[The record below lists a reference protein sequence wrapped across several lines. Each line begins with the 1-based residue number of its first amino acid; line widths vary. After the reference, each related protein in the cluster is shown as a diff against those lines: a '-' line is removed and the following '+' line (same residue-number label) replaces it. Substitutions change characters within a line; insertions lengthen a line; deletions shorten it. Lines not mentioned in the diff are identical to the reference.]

1 MKYINEVMKSYAYSH
16 MDGTESRAGKER
28 ISRKTESTAHE
39 IEASVVRTKKKKKNL
54 YLFYIV
60 NRL

>member
-39 IEASVVRTKKKKKNL
+39 IEASVVRTKKKKRRIYTYFTL
-54 YLFYIV
+54 
-60 NRL
+60 